1 MRKVAFLTRS
11 FDEFNQWAI
20 ADKKV
25 YAKIVSLIKD
35 VQRDP
40 FSGLGKPEAL
50 KHELSGLW
58 SRRITK
64 EHRLVYS
71 VSDYDTK
78 ARTSGNALQGRSWQR
93 GKKHLRSFSTFCD
106 H

>member
-20 ADKKV
+20 NDKKI
-25 YAKIVSLIKD
+25 YEKIVNLIKD
-35 VQRDP
+35 IQRNP

-64 EHRLVYS
+64 EHRLVYR
-71 VSDYDTK
+71 VSEEEIVIISCKFHYE
-78 ARTSGNALQGRSWQR
+78 S
-93 GKKHLRSFSTFCD
+93 
-106 H
+106 

>member
-20 ADKKV
+20 KDKKI
-25 YAKIVSLIKD
+25 YAKIVNLIKD
-35 VQRDP
+35 IQRDP

-50 KHELSGLW
+50 KHDLSGLW

-64 EHRLVYS
+64 EHRLVYR
-71 VSDYDTK
+71 VSEEEIVIVSCKFHY
-78 ARTSGNALQGRSWQR
+78 
-93 GKKHLRSFSTFCD
+93 
-106 H
+106 

>member
-1 MRKVAFLTRS
+1 MSLINERS
-11 FDEFNQWAI
+11 QI
-20 ADKKV
+20 KKV

-71 VSDYDTK
+71 VSDEEIVIISCKFHY
-78 ARTSGNALQGRSWQR
+78 
-93 GKKHLRSFSTFCD
+93 
-106 H
+106 

>member
-11 FDEFNQWAI
+11 FDEFNQWAS

-35 VQRDP
+35 VQREP

-58 SRRITK
+58 SRRIR
-64 EHRLVYS
+64 EHP
-71 VSDYDTK
+71 
-78 ARTSGNALQGRSWQR
+78 
-93 GKKHLRSFSTFCD
+93 SFAMSKNTQSISPFR
-106 H
+106 